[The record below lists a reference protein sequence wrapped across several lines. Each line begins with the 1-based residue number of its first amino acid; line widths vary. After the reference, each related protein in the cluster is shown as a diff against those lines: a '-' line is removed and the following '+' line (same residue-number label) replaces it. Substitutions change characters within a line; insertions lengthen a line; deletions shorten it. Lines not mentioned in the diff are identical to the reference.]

1 MSTNFSGP
9 VYSARGFVGQGV
21 PLMTGLP
28 LHAGTYRWV
37 DNTHAH
43 ASDNHDGTDRQ
54 RPMSTIDA
62 AINRCTA
69 NADDVIIV
77 APGHAETVSGATTI
91 VPDVAGVNIYGLG
104 RGAKR
109 PTLTFSATTS
119 KIIISGANTLF
130 KNFLITTTGTVDVVL
145 GVHVTGAGVVV
156 EDVEIRESA
165 ATSQFVL
172 PLHVAAAD
180 CKVLGYIFRGAAGD
194 ATVTGLRMSGA
205 DRLEVAGC
213 VIKGAFQGSADATGA
228 IQSLTTAN
236 LNIRIHR
243 NVCENTDGTSE
254 AGIVFVATD
263 TGYVYENF
271 IAVPSSDFGQGIVV
285 DDLMRQY
292 NNYVVDVAQER
303 GAPEGTA
310 SA

>member
-1 MSTNFSGP
+1 MSTFQGT
-9 VYSARGFVGQGV
+9 VYADRVVGGGV
-21 PLMTGLP
+21 PLIPGIP

-37 DNTHAH
+37 DSTHAH
-43 ASDNHDGTDRQ
+43 ASNNHDGTDRA
-54 RPMSTIDA
+54 RPMATIDA

-69 NADDVIIV
+69 NADDVILV
-77 APGHAETVSGATTI
+77 APGHAETIAGATTL

-109 PTLTFSATTS
+109 PTLTFTATTS
-119 KIIISGANTLF
+119 KIVVSGANTLI
-130 KNFLITTTGTVDVVL
+130 KNLLITTSGVVDVVL
-145 GVHVTGAGVVV
+145 GVHVTGAGVVL
-156 EDVEIRESA
+156 EDVEIVESG

-172 PLHVAAAD
+172 PLHVAAAG
-180 CKVLGYIFRGAAGD
+180 CKVLGYTFRGAAGD

-213 VIKGAFQGSADATGA
+213 HIYGAFQGSADATGA

-236 LNIRIHR
+236 LRVNIHH
-243 NVCENTDGTSE
+243 NQVENLDGTSE

-263 TGYVYENF
+263 TGFVWENF
-271 IAVPSSDFGQGIVV
+271 IAVPTGDFGQGIIA
-285 DDLMRQY
+285 DTAMRQY
-292 NNYVVDVAQER
+292 NNYVVDVATER